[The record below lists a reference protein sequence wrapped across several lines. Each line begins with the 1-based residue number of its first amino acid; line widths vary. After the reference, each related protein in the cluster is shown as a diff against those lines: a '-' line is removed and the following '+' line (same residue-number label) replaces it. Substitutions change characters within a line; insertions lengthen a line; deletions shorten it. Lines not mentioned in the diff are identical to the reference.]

1 MNELYKTIED
11 KLLSSKLKNKNKRF
25 FYLEIEKESYTEKLS
40 H

>member
-25 FYLEIEKESYTEKLS
+25 FLFGNRKENYTEKLS